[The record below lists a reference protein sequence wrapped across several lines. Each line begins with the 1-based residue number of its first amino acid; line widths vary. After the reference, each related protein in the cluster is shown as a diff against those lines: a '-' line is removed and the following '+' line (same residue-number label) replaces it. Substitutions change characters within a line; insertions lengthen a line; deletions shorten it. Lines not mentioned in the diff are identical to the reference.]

1 MNDCCSP
8 TSANVVPLK
17 HSKEPKSTQ
26 TTRLNKRSL
35 SAPHDELA
43 EIPAGSF
50 IMGDHFVEGYP
61 KDGELPLHEVKL
73 DSFRIS
79 TTTVTNQ
86 QFESFVQQT
95 GYITTAEQ
103 YGVSAVFYAAFQGS
117 PSAVVQQV
125 TGAPWWLAVR
135 GADWRRPNGPGSS
148 IANKLDHPVVHVS
161 WEDAITYC
169 TWAGTRLPTEAEWEY
184 AARGGLK
191 GKRYAW
197 GDELILNGRW
207 NCNIWQGKFPHENT
221 AEDGYLTTAPGKSY
235 RPNGYD
241 LWQVAGNVWEWCSD
255 WFADD
260 YYSRS
265 EVSNPTGPEYGD
277 QRVMRGGSYL
287 CHDSYCNRYRVS
299 ARNSNTPDSS
309 SGNIG
314 FRTVEVREPL
324 L

>member
-8 TSANVVPLK
+8 TSANIVPFE
-17 HSKEPKSTQ
+17 HSKEPKLTQ
-26 TTRLNKRSL
+26 ATRLNTRPRR
-35 SAPHDELA
+35 APQDEFVD
-43 EIPAGSF
+43 IPAGSF

-61 KDGELPLHEVKL
+61 EDGELPLHEVTL

-95 GYITTAEQ
+95 GYKTTAEQ
-103 YGVSAVFYAAFQGS
+103 YGVSAVFFAAFQGS
-117 PSAVVQQV
+117 ASAIIQHVK
-125 TGAPWWLAVR
+125 GAPWWLAVR
-135 GADWRRPNGPGSS
+135 GASWCRPNGPDSS

-161 WEDAITYC
+161 WEDAVAYC

-191 GKRYAW
+191 RKRYAW
-197 GDELILNGRW
+197 GDELIFNGNW

-235 RPNGYD
+235 RPNGYG

-255 WFADD
+255 WFADG

-265 EVSNPTGPEYGD
+265 ETTNPTGPDYGK

-309 SGNIG
+309 SGNVG
-314 FRTVEVREPL
+314 FRTVINAK
-324 L
+324 